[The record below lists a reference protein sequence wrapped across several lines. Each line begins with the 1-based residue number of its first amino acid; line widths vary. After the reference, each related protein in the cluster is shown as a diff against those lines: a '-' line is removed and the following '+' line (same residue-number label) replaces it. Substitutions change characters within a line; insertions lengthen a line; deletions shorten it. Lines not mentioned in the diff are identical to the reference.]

1 MRQSPGLPVLGRP
14 PGPGNNL
21 HIGQAVIGF
30 NLTSGQVVNLTLIGL
45 NSTYS
50 EPLIDM
56 NHGLLV
62 LTATDQPVYIWNT
75 TFEGW
80 VVNPDNLR
88 VGDYMFNPLDGGW
101 TEITC
106 LSISHHSQLVYDVV
120 TSGVNTFIA
129 NGQLLDRK
137 PG

>member
-1 MRQSPGLPVLGRP
+1 M
-14 PGPGNNL
+14 
-21 HIGQAVIGF
+21 
-30 NLTSGQVVNLTLIGL
+30 
-45 NSTYS
+45 
-50 EPLIDM
+50 
-56 NHGLLV
+56 
-62 LTATDQPVYIWNT
+62 
-75 TFEGW
+75 
-80 VVNPDNLR
+80 NPDNLR

-101 TEITC
+101 TEITS